1 MDFEQILHYFPNL
14 NPIQVKQLQELKP
27 LYEEWNAQINVIS
40 RKDMDNFYE
49 RHVLHSLAI
58 AKVLNFKPN
67 TRILDVGT
75 GGGFP
80 GIPLAIIFP
89 KCHFHLVDSIGK
101 KIKVVNGVAKSLG
114 LKNVKGSHINAKQ
127 INDKYDFVVS
137 RAVTRLDPF
146 INWIKANFNKKG
158 FNELPNGILYLKG
171 GDLTEELNEIRKKY
185 TSYPISSYFTED
197 FFETKKVI
205 QVVI

>member
-1 MDFEQILHYFPNL
+1 
-14 NPIQVKQLQELKP
+14 
-27 LYEEWNAQINVIS
+27 
-40 RKDMDNFYE
+40 
-49 RHVLHSLAI
+49 
-58 AKVLNFKPN
+58 
-67 TRILDVGT
+67 
-75 GGGFP
+75 
-80 GIPLAIIFP
+80 
-89 KCHFHLVDSIGK
+89 
-101 KIKVVNGVAKSLG
+101 LG

-146 INWIKANFNKKG
+146 IDWIKVNFNKKG

-185 TSYPISSYFTED
+185 TSYPISSYFAED

>member
-146 INWIKANFNKKG
+146 IDWIKVNFNKKG